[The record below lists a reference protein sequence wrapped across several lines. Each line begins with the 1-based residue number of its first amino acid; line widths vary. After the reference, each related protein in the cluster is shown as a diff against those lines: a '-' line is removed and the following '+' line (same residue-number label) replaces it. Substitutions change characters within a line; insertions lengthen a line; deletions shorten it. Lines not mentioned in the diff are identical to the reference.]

1 MGSDK
6 PSVKTSDITFVTI
19 LVLQDFEATT
29 KSSRCPRKPIS
40 SSPSPS
46 LPSSSSRRPLASW
59 ILTRMVFCLP
69 QIFRQLLLLMA
80 RTLVVAKPRPCLTKL
95 MDPCTSPRWSPSL
108 PPRWLVAQMTMMLSL
123 HPLKLLRWTAKLMPK
138 HSDTASE
145 VDDAF
150 AEFKIDE
157 GMIDGAHLKGLM
169 VSK

>member
-1 MGSDK
+1 MG
-6 PSVKTSDITFVTI
+6 
-19 LVLQDFEATT
+19 DFEATT
-29 KSSRCPRKPIS
+29 KSSRCPRKS
-40 SSPSPS
+40 TSLSPSPT

-59 ILTRMVFCLP
+59 ILTRMVFCLL
-69 QIFRQLLLLMA
+69 QTFRQLLLLMA
-80 RTLVVAKPRPCLTKL
+80 RILVVAKPRPCLTKL
-95 MDPCTSPRWSPSL
+95 MDQWTSPRWSPSL

-123 HPLKLLRWTAKLMPK
+123 HPLKLLRWTAKIDAEAFRHSLMTFGNK
-138 HSDTASE
+138 FSASE